1 MVFTQFGKKIFM
13 VKLNKNKFSFLTD
26 NFILLSLIIT
36 LINFPLLSYAG
47 GASMHSPIEQFVV
60 KKIIEIKDPF
70 FGYDISFTN
79 ASLFMVL
86 ASIVPLLILTM
97 GVKYAEMIPGKLQSV
112 SEMLFEFVENL
123 LIENTGN
130 AGRPYFSFI
139 FTLFLLILFGNLLG
153 MLPYSYTFTSQII
166 ITFFMAIIIFISVT
180 IIGIFRHG
188 FGFLSLF
195 LPSGTPL
202 VLQPLLFVIEL
213 ISYCI
218 RPISLSVRLFANMLA
233 GHTLLKVFGG
243 LAVMLIGSGS
253 VFLMPIAILPIG
265 AIIGMTALEVLVAV
279 LQAYVFTVLTC
290 IYLNDALNLHH

>member
-1 MVFTQFGKKIFM
+1 MI
-13 VKLNKNKFSFLTD
+13 KLNKNKFGFL
-26 NFILLSLIIT
+26 NNNLVLPSMIIT
-36 LINFPLLSYAG
+36 LISFPFLSYAG

-60 KKIIEIKDPF
+60 KKIFEIQDPF

-97 GVKYAEMIPGKLQSV
+97 GVRYAEMIPGKLQSI

-180 IIGIFRHG
+180 VIGIFRHG

-233 GHTLLKVFGG
+233 GHTLLKVF
-243 LAVMLIGSGS
+243 
-253 VFLMPIAILPIG
+253 
-265 AIIGMTALEVLVAV
+265 
-279 LQAYVFTVLTC
+279 
-290 IYLNDALNLHH
+290 

>member
-1 MVFTQFGKKIFM
+1 MI
-13 VKLNKNKFSFLTD
+13 KLNKNKFGFLNNNLVLPSMIIMLISFP
-26 NFILLSLIIT
+26 F
-36 LINFPLLSYAG
+36 LSYAG

-60 KKIIEIKDPF
+60 KKIFEIQDPF

-97 GVKYAEMIPGKLQSV
+97 GVRYAEMIPGKLQSI

-180 IIGIFRHG
+180 VIGIFRHG

-218 RPISLSVRLFANMLA
+218 MPISLSVRLFANMLA